1 MKLIISDSTTVIT
14 LLNIGRVDVLKNIF
28 SLVYIPQKV
37 YEEVVIEE
45 KIVLDKE
52 FFVVKKIND
61 KNLYTLLSKSLD
73 AGECEAIV
81 LAKEMELSLIIDEK
95 KGRKI
100 ASNLGV
106 NIFGFIGLLVLNYKK
121 EMLTKE
127 DTLDVFY
134 KAKEQGFRVGMRL
147 ENEFLA
153 LIGVEN
159 L

>member
-1 MKLIISDSTTVIT
+1 MKLIISDSTTIIT
-14 LLNIGRVDVLKNIF
+14 LLNIGRLDVLKNIF
-28 SLVYIPQKV
+28 SLVYLPQKV
-37 YEEVVIEE
+37 YDEVVIEE

-100 ASNLGV
+100 ASNLGL
-106 NIFGFIGLLVLNYKK
+106 NIFGFIGLLLLNYKK

-134 KAKEQGFRVGMRL
+134 KAKEQGFRVGETL
-147 ENEFLA
+147 ENEFLKM
-153 LIGVEN
+153 VEN

>member
-14 LLNIGRVDVLKNIF
+14 LLNIGRLDVLKNIF

-37 YEEVVIEE
+37 YDEVVIEE
-45 KIVLDKE
+45 KIVLEKE
-52 FFVVKKIND
+52 FFVVKEIND

-100 ASNLGV
+100 ASNLGL
-106 NIFGFIGLLVLNYKK
+106 NIFGFIGLLLLNYKK

-134 KAKEQGFRVGMRL
+134 KAKEQGFRVGEKL
-147 ENEFLA
+147 EKEFLK
-153 LIGVEN
+153 LVEG
-159 L
+159 